1 MDMTPNFRRVTRD
14 LVEIGKEQM
23 LIRTEIDVIQG
34 VGGASTRRAWFAA
47 AEAAR
52 SAMRMARNF
61 KSVARKLQELDQ
73 LER

>member
-14 LVEIGKEQM
+14 LVWIGNEQM
-23 LIRTEIDVIQG
+23 LIRAEIDVIQG
-34 VGGASTRRAWFAA
+34 VGGASTRQAWFAA

-52 SAMRMARNF
+52 SAMRMARHF
-61 KSVARKLQELDQ
+61 KSVARELQALDE